1 MKKSTQKRVT
11 LKQVAAHAGVSL
23 TTASMALN
31 GNPSIPEATCQ
42 KVYKAIEEL
51 GYVYDRGAASLRSS
65 TAGSGAIGI
74 IVTDLVNPF
83 YTELLIGIQQKLNE
97 TEQTSLLGTTFDSCE
112 VQDRMISMMLE
123 YRISGLLLFAAPG
136 TSSEV
141 IQRIQRFGIPV
152 VLINRLFP
160 DLPCDYIGVDNVQ
173 GGYDATRQLL
183 ALGHKRIAFIG
194 GNRQLYTWHGR
205 LQGYQQA
212 LNEFGIEFDPEL
224 TPESLCNRDEAPNL
238 IEHLFNLQDPPT
250 ALFSYNDTIA
260 IGAMMALK
268 ARGIM
273 PGKDVAVVGFDDIP
287 EGLSFSPS
295 LSTVTAH
302 PRLQGAKAVELL
314 QSRISNPGIP
324 IQSIVMPT
332 ELVLRESSGEHLK

>member
-11 LKQVAAHAGVSL
+11 LKQVAEHAGVSL

-42 KVYKAIEEL
+42 KVFKSIREL
-51 GYVYDRGAASLRSS
+51 GYVYDRGAASLRSN

-112 VQDRMISMMLE
+112 IQDKMISMMLE
-123 YRISGLLLFAAPG
+123 YRVSGLLLFAAPG
-136 TSSEV
+136 TNSDV
-141 IQRIQRFGIPV
+141 IRRIQRFGIPV

-160 DLPCDYIGVDNVQ
+160 ELPCDYIGVDNLH
-173 GGYDATRQLL
+173 GGYEATKHLL

-212 LNEFGIEFDPEL
+212 LQEAGLETEAAL
-224 TPESLCNRDEAPNL
+224 MPESLCNREEAPAL
-238 IEHLFNLQDPPT
+238 IEHLFDLPNPPT
-250 ALFSYNDTIA
+250 AIFSYNDTIA

-268 ARGIM
+268 SRGIT
-273 PGKDVAVVGFDDIP
+273 PGKEVAVIGFDDIP

-302 PRLQGAKAVELL
+302 PRHQGAKAVELL
-314 QSRISNPGIP
+314 QSRISNPGMP
-324 IQSIVMPT
+324 VQRIVMPT
-332 ELVLRESSGEHLK
+332 ELVVRESSGNLI